1 LADEALASALKAI
14 GRKERTEAEMR
25 EWLAVRGHD
34 SDEIDRVL
42 DYLIENLA
50 VNDERFATEYTADKR
65 RLAGWGRDRIEA
77 TLLRRGIAPET
88 VESALDAGDEGES
101 EVDRATRVL
110 VERGAAVEDPDDRR
124 RAMGLLAR
132 RGFSAEDA
140 YAAIRKAGSR

>member
-1 LADEALASALKAI
+1 VADEALAAALKAI

-25 EWLAVRGHD
+25 TWLAARGF
-34 SDEIDRVL
+34 DEHEVDRVL

-50 VNDERFATEYTADKR
+50 VNDERFAKEVTADKR
-65 RLAGWGRDRIEA
+65 LLAGWGRDRIEA
-77 TLLRRGIAPET
+77 TLIRRGVDRET
-88 VESALDAGDEGES
+88 VSLALEAEEGES

-110 VERGAAVEDPDDRR
+110 VERAADLDDAGARR

-140 YAAIRKAGSR
+140 YAAIRRAGAR